1 MLLAI
6 LNRTNFA
13 IICSVTN
20 VRGLFAEV
28 VYSNIPKML
37 TDEFNPILFKFDLPM
52 STSETKSLDFVRQI
66 VADDVAAGKNKA
78 QVHTRFPPEPNGYL
92 HIGHAKSICLNFGI
106 ANEFGGKFNLRFDDT
121 NPESEETEFVDA
133 IREDVRWLG
142 ADWEGREFFASD
154 YFDQLYEFA
163 VNLIKSGKAYVCD
176 LSSDETK
183 EYRGGWNTE
192 GKDSPNRDRSAEE
205 NLDLFERMKNGEFG
219 DGEKSLRAKIDM
231 QSKNMNLR
239 DPAMYR
245 IRHAPHHRT
254 GDSWCI
260 YPMYDFTHGQSDS
273 IEGIT
278 HSICTLEFE
287 NHRPLYDWYLENLGI
302 HHPQQIEF
310 AKLKIGH
317 TMTSKRKLRELVEG
331 GYVDG
336 WDDPRMPTIKAF
348 RRKGYTPESIRNF
361 CDKIGVTKFNSMTD
375 LALLERSIREHL
387 NQIALRVMAVL
398 DPLKVVIENYPEGES
413 EMRNAINN
421 PEDESAGT
429 RQIPFGREI
438 YIERSDFME
447 DPPKKFFRLGPGR
460 EVRLRYAYFLK
471 CHDVIKDENGKIVEL
486 RCTYDPETAGGK
498 APDGRKVK
506 GTIHWV
512 SSAEAI
518 DAEVR
523 VYDVLFENENATDV
537 PDGVDWK
544 DTLNPNALR
553 VLQHCKLEPS
563 LADAA
568 TGAPYQFERNGYFCI
583 DSKDSRPDAL
593 VFNRT
598 VTLKESRH
606 K

>member
-1 MLLAI
+1 MLWAI

-66 VADDVAAGKNKA
+66 VADDVAAGTNKA